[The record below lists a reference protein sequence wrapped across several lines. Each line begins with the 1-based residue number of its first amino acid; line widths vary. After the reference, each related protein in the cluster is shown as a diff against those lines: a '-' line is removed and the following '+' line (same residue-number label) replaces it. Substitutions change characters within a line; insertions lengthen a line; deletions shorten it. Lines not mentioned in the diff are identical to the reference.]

1 MGSFPHW
8 DRGCCS
14 ISSTNQYLGIRGQ
27 TTLSG
32 RTLAAGGVRV
42 KAHYGQQ
49 RDSLIPRW
57 VTPRRPSGDPSTW
70 THQQPRQR
78 AGLSSATCRLP
89 SEKQSSRK
97 APRETAY
104 VECGIRKGN
113 RHGSR
118 IWYSRLRALS
128 SWGTGWRLGI
138 LKWWAA
144 WTSRNCAHFLV
155 FLGSSSRQGNFPVL
169 LRSLSE
175 AFCASALQKGL
186 ASHLWLFA

>member
-1 MGSFPHW
+1 M
-8 DRGCCS
+8 D
-14 ISSTNQYLGIRGQ
+14 SSG
-27 TTLSG
+27 TTLFPGESLLG
-32 RTLAAGGVRV
+32 SLLEIQVLGHTSN
-42 KAHYGQQ
+42 
-49 RDSLIPRW
+49 RDK
-57 VTPRRPSGDPSTW
+57 
-70 THQQPRQR
+70 R
-78 AGLSSATCRLP
+78 AGLSSATCRVP

-113 RHGSR
+113 RHGSG